1 MAQQKGLFTGG
12 TSVEEL
18 LAQRRERSNALRTSL
33 AANAAQGAR
42 NAPRAQTASMM
53 GSIVADLIGRKMGG
67 EDPQMEKLKAANA
80 QQESLQQQYGQ
91 ELISGTPESNI
102 KIGGEL
108 IKMGYGEYGGKLLQK
123 GQAGMVTKQ
132 EKLREQQRRESL
144 IEVAGGMGLTTQ
156 VELLQGGGDVEEAA
170 KFIRNQREIQIA
182 QDSGKQGQMSLA
194 SAYNK
199 GPAFMKKVANGDF
212 KSMDGVEYTAL
223 LKGKK
228 ADLVSFVNEAGEKK
242 LFSVD
247 ETGMVFDTEKSLW
260 VKPSELGLN
269 SVEDGAGEKFET
281 TFKQEQGLRQELAK
295 DLNFNNYK
303 ESQLQFSKIKTSAK
317 ADSAAGDMSLIFAYM
332 KMLDPDSVVR
342 EGEQATAE
350 NARGVTEGIMNV
362 YNKAVTGKKM
372 TVSQRADFVKTSR
385 DLFRDIKKLAQPSIS
400 KIKEIA
406 KKYELDEEAVFGKL
420 TEKDKLVIQFETYD
434 RTDVAAMRKAVDK
447 LSDSQKE
454 VIAEMI
460 ANGEL

>member
-1 MAQQKGLFTGG
+1 MASQGLFTQGI
-12 TSVEEL
+12 TVDDL
-18 LAQRRERSNALRTSL
+18 LKKRSIRSQQQQQLMADQ
-33 AANAAQGAR
+33 AAQGAR
-42 NAPRAQTASMM
+42 DPQRARM
-53 GSIVADLIGRKMGG
+53 GSMFGSIIGKALGDNAGGADS
-67 EDPQMEKLKAANA
+67 EMEKLKASNA

-91 ELISGTPESNI
+91 EIMSGTPESNI
-102 KIGGEL
+102 KMGGEL
-108 IKMGYGEYGGKLLQK
+108 IKLGYGDYGGKLLQK

-132 EKLREQQRRESL
+132 DKLRNQKRRESL

-156 VELLQGGGDVEEAA
+156 VEMLQGGGDLEEAA

-182 QDSGKQGQMSLA
+182 QDSGKQGQMALA
-194 SAYNK
+194 STYNK

-212 KSMDGVEYTAL
+212 TGMDGVEYTAL

-228 ADLVSFVNEAGEKK
+228 ADLMSFMNEAGEKK

-247 ETGMVFDTEKSLW
+247 ETGMVFDTEKNLW

-269 SVEDGAGEKFET
+269 SVEDGAGERYET
-281 TFKQEQGLRQELAK
+281 TFKQEQGLREELDG
-295 DLNFNNYK
+295 DLYFNNYK
-303 ESQLQFSKIKTSAK
+303 ESRLQFSKIKTSAK

-350 NARGVTEGIMNV
+350 NARGVSESIMNV
-362 YNKAVTGKKM
+362 YNKAITGKKM

-420 TEKDKLVIQFETYD
+420 TEKDRLVIQFETYD
-434 RTDVAAMRKAVDK
+434 ITDEAAMRKVIDK

-454 VIAEMI
+454 VVAEMI
-460 ANGEL
+460 ANGDL